1 MEKTEYSEVLNYLEN
16 GIEPKAFNSTR
27 GNFLAKARKYDVNK
41 NGFLTRNGKIVVTS
55 GEMEFEIYEKMH
67 RISHAGRTNT
77 WKIINQR

>member
-55 GEMEFEIYEKMH
+55 GEMEEIYNKTH
-67 RISHAGRTNT
+67 QCSHAPWRTT
-77 WKIINQR
+77 WKIINEK